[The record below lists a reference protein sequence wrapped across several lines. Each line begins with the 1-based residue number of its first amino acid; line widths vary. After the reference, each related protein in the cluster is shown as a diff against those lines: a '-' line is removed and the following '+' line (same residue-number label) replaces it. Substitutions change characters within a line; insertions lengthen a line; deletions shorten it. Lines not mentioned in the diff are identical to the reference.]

1 MMNIDALKE
10 CHTMDKI
17 FSRLKT
23 FYIYRRIILI
33 TAIKGDYRIL

>member
-1 MMNIDALKE
+1 MNTSILKE
-10 CHTMDKI
+10 SHAMDKI

-33 TAIKGDYRIL
+33 TAIKGNYRIL